1 MVGGQNLVYNPSFEK
16 RGTIGAGLIGDGWQI
31 GGPATITSTSYVQS
45 GIDSKG
51 IAQRADVTNLDPSR
65 YIDVVPAPE
74 KRPSAGPGQ
83 PFTFSCYVRATPGLG
98 IQIFLQPLNSGS
110 AVVVTVNSSTLIA
123 TGEWQ
128 RHTLTIPSLPANTAT
143 VHCITRLV
151 TVNSATAGFI
161 EVDRVQAQLAAVVS
175 GWQDNADTVKTD
187 LAGQAEAT
195 SALTARVTQNETS
208 ITSTSSQLFSL
219 SNSVGTSGG
228 QNLFFNPTFSKESAS
243 AGTAEGWI
251 TDSGASGG
259 TSVPSI
265 VPSWLVSSEKAQR
278 LDVTGLNLSNSYRG
292 IRVSPANYRPKVT
305 AGSSVVASCYV
316 RATAGLV
323 FKIFIQGVDAAGTDA
338 VTVSGPLIV
347 ATGGTQRIV
356 YDYPNL
362 PAGTASVQVYFR
374 LYGSDTVGAGF
385 VEYTRAQLEVGTT
398 VTGWRDNNGLLAAEQ
413 AATSS
418 AVAGLNSSVIQQGAT
433 LTAVSGQVSSL
444 KASLAGEG
452 SNFAASPASWEFLN
466 TLNGFTLGTLS
477 GSPSLV
483 ANPAFVRMTG
493 SALLLKNQAPNV
505 SGTAFPYLR
514 VWLRRSNNTRSA
526 GRLYWANENGGWS
539 EDRVQPFT
547 IDVSTTDWQVIEI
560 NLSGN
565 TAWVGKTITDVRL
578 DLVAIGENA
587 SVIDIAYIS
596 IGNKMPSASAAA
608 LSSTTATVT
617 QQGLAITAQTSR
629 VDGLNSAVGAA
640 NAAIQSEASTRAN
653 AVSAVSSRLD
663 GLNSTVGN
671 VNAAIQSE
679 VNTRANA
686 DSALSRRV
694 DDVQATAGN
703 ANAYAQQAFNTAAS
717 VDGKVSSSIVN
728 KVQITANGIR
738 YNAGFA
744 LGLDYSGGTV
754 QSVYAV
760 TAGSFVVLND
770 DPNNGA
776 VFSPFAVENGQ
787 VFIADAVIKKAT
799 ITNALVGQSIYSST
813 FNNFG
818 QPLMT
823 ADFNVGQLIIQN
835 KTKSGSYCILRE
847 DGLFAVSGG
856 VVLMEL
862 TW

>member
-1 MVGGQNLVYNPSFEK
+1 
-16 RGTIGAGLIGDGWQI
+16 
-31 GGPATITSTSYVQS
+31 
-45 GIDSKG
+45 
-51 IAQRADVTNLDPSR
+51 
-65 YIDVVPAPE
+65 
-74 KRPSAGPGQ
+74 
-83 PFTFSCYVRATPGLG
+83 
-98 IQIFLQPLNSGS
+98 
-110 AVVVTVNSSTLIA
+110 
-123 TGEWQ
+123 
-128 RHTLTIPSLPANTAT
+128 
-143 VHCITRLV
+143 
-151 TVNSATAGFI
+151 
-161 EVDRVQAQLAAVVS
+161 
-175 GWQDNADTVKTD
+175 
-187 LAGQAEAT
+187 
-195 SALTARVTQNETS
+195 
-208 ITSTSSQLFSL
+208 
-219 SNSVGTSGG
+219 
-228 QNLFFNPTFSKESAS
+228 
-243 AGTAEGWI
+243 
-251 TDSGASGG
+251 
-259 TSVPSI
+259 
-265 VPSWLVSSEKAQR
+265 
-278 LDVTGLNLSNSYRG
+278 
-292 IRVSPANYRPKVT
+292 
-305 AGSSVVASCYV
+305 
-316 RATAGLV
+316 
-323 FKIFIQGVDAAGTDA
+323 
-338 VTVSGPLIV
+338 
-347 ATGGTQRIV
+347 
-356 YDYPNL
+356 
-362 PAGTASVQVYFR
+362 
-374 LYGSDTVGAGF
+374 
-385 VEYTRAQLEVGTT
+385 
-398 VTGWRDNNGLLAAEQ
+398 
-413 AATSS
+413 
-418 AVAGLNSSVIQQGAT
+418 
-433 LTAVSGQVSSL
+433 
-444 KASLAGEG
+444 
-452 SNFAASPASWEFLN
+452 
-466 TLNGFTLGTLS
+466 
-477 GSPSLV
+477 
-483 ANPAFVRMTG
+483 
-493 SALLLKNQAPNV
+493 
-505 SGTAFPYLR
+505 
-514 VWLRRSNNTRSA
+514 
-526 GRLYWANENGGWS
+526 
-539 EDRVQPFT
+539 
-547 IDVSTTDWQVIEI
+547 
-560 NLSGN
+560 
-565 TAWVGKTITDVRL
+565 
-578 DLVAIGENA
+578 
-587 SVIDIAYIS
+587 
-596 IGNKMPSASAAA
+596 MPSASAAA